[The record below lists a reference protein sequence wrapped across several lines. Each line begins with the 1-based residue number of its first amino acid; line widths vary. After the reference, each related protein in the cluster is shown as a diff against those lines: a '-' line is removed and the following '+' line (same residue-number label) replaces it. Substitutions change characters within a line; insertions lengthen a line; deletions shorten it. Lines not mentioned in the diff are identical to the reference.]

1 MIAFE
6 TNSETSNNILFAI
19 GSDVAPENQVSIE
32 TVISVFGL
40 GVKANITAKSEGL
53 FFKLQGP
60 IFKSKHEF
68 TVDFSARNS
77 NNLKSATFLAIG
89 GGPES

>member
-19 GSDVAPENQVSIE
+19 GPEVAAENQVNIE

-53 FFKLQGP
+53 FFNLQGP

-68 TVDFSARNS
+68 SVEFSARNS
-77 NNLKSATFLAIG
+77 NNLRTANFLAIG